1 MSPGP
6 TRTLLSEVPEAEAPP
21 EIAAIYEEI
30 RQLSA
35 IPMVA
40 LIYRNLA
47 TCPGVLPEVWESLR
61 PLFQSGRIQDAAW
74 RIAREN
80 APGDLVPPIGAD
92 ARLALGLDEASLP
105 AVLTTFEAYNRT
117 NPINL
122 LAMLCLLARLRSPA
136 AQSNSAAGSARP
148 WSPPP
153 PIPGRLPAMTPPAAI
168 PPHLYDLLLVMQLP
182 GPSGAAQVIPSL
194 YRHLTTW
201 PAFLALLHVVLM
213 PRFRDGSIARA
224 TDRMRIA
231 MQEEAEGI
239 APMLA
244 PLPRLAQVP
253 EAAAI
258 MDRFTTTMIPH
269 MIVIGNA
276 VRRALV

>member
-1 MSPGP
+1 
-6 TRTLLSEVPEAEAPP
+6 
-21 EIAAIYEEI
+21 
-30 RQLSA
+30 
-35 IPMVA
+35 
-40 LIYRNLA
+40 
-47 TCPGVLPEVWESLR
+47 
-61 PLFQSGRIQDAAW
+61 
-74 RIAREN
+74 
-80 APGDLVPPIGAD
+80 
-92 ARLALGLDEASLP
+92 
-105 AVLTTFEAYNRT
+105 
-117 NPINL
+117 
-122 LAMLCLLARLRSPA
+122 
-136 AQSNSAAGSARP
+136 
-148 WSPPP
+148 
-153 PIPGRLPAMTPPAAI
+153 MTPPAAI

-201 PAFLALLHVVLM
+201 PAFLALLHVVLR

-253 EAAAI
+253 EAAAT